1 LEEKDVEQ
9 LEVNLTEWFLEGTF
23 LAALLFAVV
32 YIPFFD
38 WRATVTGRATTTLI
52 LSIAGALLHSVLLIW
67 GVIGISVSKYAT
79 QKPGGVTDQVFTWI
93 SVVSLGGAGLS
104 ILILGWQ
111 SLRYMHAE
119 TNNKFLRWILNIY

>member
-9 LEVNLTEWFLEGTF
+9 LEVNLTEWFLQGTF

-52 LSIAGALLHSVLLIW
+52 LSIAGALMHSTPVVW
-67 GVIGISVSKYAT
+67 GVVGITVSKHAV
-79 QKPGGVTDQVFTWI
+79 QEPGGVVNQVFTWVSI
-93 SVVSLGGAGLS
+93 VSLGGAGLS

-111 SLRYMHAE
+111 SLRYMNAE
-119 TNNKFLRWILNIY
+119 TNNKLLRWILNIH